1 VPTQVELVTP
11 ERVLFSGEAEFV
23 VLRADGGEI
32 MFLPHHADFVG
43 AVDICVV
50 RIAADGEG
58 DGGEVRAAMA
68 GGFVHVADNTVT
80 VLAGVAELA
89 DEIDVPRAR
98 RALESAEAG
107 DGGRDADGGESVD
120 AGASTTGTPATGTPA
135 TGTATGVEAS
145 SDGGSAAEQVVESPT
160 MLALLHP
167 DRPDVRAR
175 RALAR
180 LEAAGALEGAT
191 APTVAPSH

>member
-1 VPTQVELVTP
+1 MPTHVELVTP

-23 VLRADGGEI
+23 VLRSDGGEI

-50 RIAADGEG
+50 RIASVEGESEA
-58 DGGEVRAAMA
+58 GEVRAAMA

-80 VLAGVAELA
+80 VLAGIAELA
-89 DEIDVPRAR
+89 DDIDVPRAR
-98 RALESAEAG
+98 RGLESAEAG
-107 DGGRDADGGESVD
+107 EGDDEKASAESTPAPAAD
-120 AGASTTGTPATGTPA
+120 ASTG
-135 TGTATGVEAS
+135 
-145 SDGGSAAEQVVESPT
+145 DGHSAEQVVESPT

-180 LEAAGALEGAT
+180 LEAAGALEGAS
-191 APTVAPSH
+191 ASAAAPSH

>member
-1 VPTQVELVTP
+1 VPTHVELVTP
-11 ERVLFSGEAEFV
+11 ERVLFSGEADFV
-23 VLRADGGEI
+23 VLRSDGGEI

-50 RIAADGEG
+50 RIAVVEGGEG
-58 DGGEVRAAMA
+58 ESGEVRAAMA

-80 VLAGVAELA
+80 VLAGIAELA
-89 DEIDVPRAR
+89 DDIDVARAR
-98 RALESAEAG
+98 QALDAAEAG
-107 DGGRDADGGESVD
+107 EGGDE
-120 AGASTTGTPATGTPA
+120 GASAESADTPARTADTPTG
-135 TGTATGVEAS
+135 
-145 SDGGSAAEQVVESPT
+145 DGHAAEQVVESPT

-180 LEAAGALEGAT
+180 LEAAGALEGAN
-191 APTVAPSH
+191 APAVASH

>member
-1 VPTQVELVTP
+1 VPTHVELVTP

-50 RIAADGEG
+50 RIAGEGEG
-58 DGGEVRAAMA
+58 DAGEVRAAMA

-89 DEIDVPRAR
+89 DEIDVARAR

-107 DGGRDADGGESVD
+107 GGEGGGDADAGD
-120 AGASTTGTPATGTPA
+120 AGTSAARPTATDTTTGA
-135 TGTATGVEAS
+135 EAS
-145 SDGGSAAEQVVESPT
+145 SDGGPASEQVVESPT

-175 RALAR
+175 RARAR